1 MHELTFS
8 RYFYRSSVL
17 VTCTY
22 MYIGKMLEKLSL
34 CTSDIFDFF
43 LNAECDGIKRAVV
56 IQ

>member
-22 MYIGKMLEKLSL
+22 IGKMLEKLSL
-34 CTSDIFDFF
+34 CTSDIFF
-43 LNAECDGIKRAVV
+43 LNAECDEIKRAVV